1 MFFLSIIHD
10 ISFCCI
16 ALLNNSFIASEKQT
30 ILFSSNIFK
39 QQKKKFAENK
49 CFPFS
54 PKLQKFHTAEIT
66 AYTVYYARYLNWVI
80 RAVVLGHLWL
90 LDGYF

>member
-30 ILFSSNIFK
+30 ILFRSNIFK
-39 QQKKKFAENK
+39 QQK
-49 CFPFS
+49 
-54 PKLQKFHTAEIT
+54 
-66 AYTVYYARYLNWVI
+66 
-80 RAVVLGHLWL
+80 
-90 LDGYF
+90 